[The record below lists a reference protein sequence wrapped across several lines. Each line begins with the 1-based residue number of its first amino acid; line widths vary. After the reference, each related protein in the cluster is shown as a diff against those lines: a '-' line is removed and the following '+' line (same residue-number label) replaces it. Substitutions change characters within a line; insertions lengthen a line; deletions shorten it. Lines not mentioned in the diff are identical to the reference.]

1 MIFIHYSRLQL
12 GFHIKLFS
20 ARLTRK
26 VMVFIRAAFLRKQLE
41 TGRKCKKIVFGLKNR
56 WLWTGF

>member
-1 MIFIHYSRLQL
+1 MTFIHYSRLQL

-26 VMVFIRAAFLRKQLE
+26 VMVFIRAAFLRREKMQQDSVWFE
-41 TGRKCKKIVFGLKNR
+41 K
-56 WLWTGF
+56 